1 VAATVID
8 GKAVAASVRERVK
21 GEVEELTGQLGRPP
35 GLATMLVG
43 DDPASAIYV
52 RRKHEASEEVGIRS
66 FDHKP
71 AGSIPQE
78 ELLEL
83 VAEINDNDEVDGI
96 LVQLPLPAQIDADS
110 IVAALDPAK
119 DVDGLTPTSAGLLAR
134 GEPGL
139 VPATPQGVMELI
151 RSTGVDAEGKEAVI
165 VGRSNLVGRPLFSLL
180 LGANATVT
188 VCHSRTRDLG
198 EVCRRAEILVAAA
211 GKPNLIRADMIR
223 PGATVIDVGTNRT
236 DDGMVGD
243 VDFEAAREVA
253 GAITP
258 VPGGV
263 GPMTIAMLLVN
274 TVQAARAR
282 KESVLRGKANE
293 QPDLRGAPT
302 SG

>member
-1 VAATVID
+1 MAATVID

-71 AGSIPQE
+71 EGSIPQE

-83 VAEINDNDEVDGI
+83 VAELNGNDEVDGI
-96 LVQLPLPAQIDADS
+96 LVQLPLPAQIDADA
-110 IVAALDPAK
+110 IVAALNPAK

-253 GAITP
+253 SAITP

-282 KESVLRGKANE
+282 RGGGIHIRSSV
-293 QPDLRGAPT
+293 
-302 SG
+302 

>member
-8 GKAVAASVRERVK
+8 GKAVAASVRERVRA
-21 GEVEELTGQLGRPP
+21 EVADLAGRLGRPP
-35 GLATMLVG
+35 GLATVLVG
-43 DDPASAIYV
+43 DDPGSAIYV
-52 RRKHEASEEVGIRS
+52 RRKQEACEEVGIRS

-71 AGSIPQE
+71 DGSISQE
-78 ELLEL
+78 DLLEL
-83 VAEINDNDEVDGI
+83 IADLNDKDEVDGI
-96 LVQLPLPAQIDADS
+96 LVQLPLPDQIDAGA
-110 IVAALDPAK
+110 IIAALDPSK

-134 GEPGL
+134 GEPGI
-139 VPATPQGVMELI
+139 VPATPRGVMELI
-151 RSTGVDAEGKEAVI
+151 GSAGVDPAGKEAVI

-188 VCHSRTRDLG
+188 VCHSRTRDLA

-211 GKPNLIRADMIR
+211 GRPRLITAEMVR

-236 DDGMVGD
+236 DDGLVGD
-243 VDFEAAREVA
+243 VDFEAAKKVA

-263 GPMTIAMLLVN
+263 GPMTIAMLLAN
-274 TVQAARAR
+274 TVQAASAR
-282 KESVLRGKANE
+282 SVAA
-293 QPDLRGAPT
+293 AP

>member
-1 VAATVID
+1 VPATVID
-8 GKAVAASVRERVK
+8 GKAVAAGVRERVK
-21 GEVEELTGQLGRPP
+21 GEVAELTERLGRPP
-35 GLATMLVG
+35 GLATVLVG
-43 DDPASAIYV
+43 DDAASAIYV
-52 RRKHEASEEVGIRS
+52 RRKHEAAEEAGIRN

-71 AGSIPQE
+71 DGSVSQE
-78 ELLEL
+78 ELLDL
-83 VAEINDNDEVDGI
+83 VTDLNDNDEVDGV
-96 LVQLPLPAQIDADS
+96 LVQLPLPEHLDPDPVI
-110 IVAALDPAK
+110 AALDPGK

-139 VPATPQGVMELI
+139 VPATPQGIMELI
-151 RSTGVDAEGKEAVI
+151 SSAGVDPAGMEAVI

-211 GKPNLIRADMIR
+211 GQPRLVTAEMIR

-236 DDGMVGD
+236 DGGLVGD
-243 VDFEAAREVA
+243 VDFEGAKQVA

-263 GPMTIAMLLVN
+263 GPMTIAMLLSN
-274 TVQAARAR
+274 TVRAASAR
-282 KESVLRGKANE
+282 SVAT
-293 QPDLRGAPT
+293 AP

>member
-8 GKAVAASVRERVK
+8 GKAVAASVRERVR
-21 GEVEELTGQLGRPP
+21 GEVEELTSSLDRPP
-35 GLATMLVG
+35 GLATVLVG
-43 DDPASAIYV
+43 DDPGSKIYI
-52 RRKHEASEEVGIRS
+52 RRKHEASQEVGIRS
-66 FDHKP
+66 FEHEPD
-71 AGSIPQE
+71 ASITQDD
-78 ELLEL
+78 LLDL
-83 VAEINDNDEVDGI
+83 VAELNDTDEIDGI
-96 LVQLPLPAQIDADS
+96 LVQLPLPDHLDDS
-110 IVAALDPAK
+110 AAIAALDPAK
-119 DVDGLTPTSAGLLAR
+119 DVDGLTPTNAGLLAR

-151 RSTGVDAEGKEAVI
+151 AAAGVDPEGKEAVI

-211 GKPNLIRADMIR
+211 GRPHLIGGEMIR
-223 PGATVIDVGTNRT
+223 SGATVIDVGINSTE
-236 DDGMVGD
+236 DGLVGD

-263 GPMTIAMLLVN
+263 GPMTIAMLLAN
-274 TVQAARAR
+274 TVEAARKRSIATPASR
-282 KESVLRGKANE
+282 
-293 QPDLRGAPT
+293 
-302 SG
+302 

>member
-35 GLATMLVG
+35 GLATMLIG

-52 RRKHEASEEVGIRS
+52 RRKHEASEDVGIRS

-71 AGSIPQE
+71 EGSIPQE

-83 VAEINDNDEVDGI
+83 VTELNDNDEVDGI
-96 LVQLPLPAQIDADS
+96 LVQLPLPAQIDADA

-151 RSTGVDAEGKEAVI
+151 RSTGVVAEGKDAVI
-165 VGRSNLVGRPLFSLL
+165 VGRSMLVGRPLFSLL
-180 LGANATVT
+180 LGANATVN

-282 KESVLRGKANE
+282 RGGGVHIRPSV
-293 QPDLRGAPT
+293 
-302 SG
+302 

>member
-8 GKAVAASVRERVK
+8 GRAVAASVRERVR
-21 GEVEELTGQLGRPP
+21 GEVEELTGRLGRAP
-35 GLATMLVG
+35 GLATVLVG
-43 DDPASAIYV
+43 DDPGSAIYV
-52 RRKHEASEEVGIRS
+52 RRKQEACEEVGIRS
-66 FDHKP
+66 FDHTP
-71 AGSIPQE
+71 GGPISQE

-83 VAEINDNDEVDGI
+83 VADLNDKDEVDGI
-96 LVQLPLPAQIDADS
+96 LVQLPLPEQIDADA
-110 IVAALDPAK
+110 IIAALAPSK

-151 RSTGVDAEGKEAVI
+151 GSAGVDPAGKEAVI

-188 VCHSRTRDLG
+188 VCHSRTRDLA

-211 GKPNLIRADMIR
+211 GRPRLVTAEMVR

-236 DDGMVGD
+236 DDGLVGD
-243 VDFEAAREVA
+243 VDFEAAKKVA

-263 GPMTIAMLLVN
+263 GPMTIAMLLAN
-274 TVQAARAR
+274 TVRAAR
-282 KESVLRGKANE
+282 LRALTAATKTAAE
-293 QPDLRGAPT
+293 
-302 SG
+302 

>member
-1 VAATVID
+1 MAATVID
-8 GKAVAASVRERVK
+8 GKSVAASVRERVR
-21 GEVEELTGQLGRPP
+21 GEVEQLTGQLSRPP
-35 GLATMLVG
+35 GLATVLVG

-52 RRKHEASEEVGIRS
+52 RRKHEACEEAGIRS
-66 FDHKP
+66 FDHTP
-71 AGSIPQE
+71 DGRISQE
-78 ELLEL
+78 ELLALLAEL
-83 VAEINDNDEVDGI
+83 NDDDEVDGI
-96 LVQLPLPAQIDADS
+96 LVQLPLPEQLDTDPV
-110 IVAALDPAK
+110 VAALDPAK

-151 RSTGVDAEGKEAVI
+151 KAAGVEPEGKEAVI

-188 VCHSRTRDLG
+188 ICHSRTSDLG
-198 EVCRRAEILVAAA
+198 GVCRRAEILVAAA
-211 GKPNLIRADMIR
+211 GQPRLVTGEMVR

-236 DDGMVGD
+236 DDGLVGD
-243 VDFEAAREVA
+243 VDFEAAKEVA

-263 GPMTIAMLLVN
+263 GPMTIAMLLAN
-274 TVQAARAR
+274 TVQAARSRA
-282 KESVLRGKANE
+282 LRS
-293 QPDLRGAPT
+293 APA

>member
-8 GKAVAASVRERVK
+8 GKAVAASVRERVRA
-21 GEVEELTGQLGRPP
+21 EVADLTGRLGRPP
-35 GLATMLVG
+35 GLATVLVG
-43 DDPASAIYV
+43 DDPGSAIYV
-52 RRKHEASEEVGIRS
+52 RRKQEACEEVGIRS

-71 AGSIPQE
+71 DGSISQE
-78 ELLEL
+78 DLLEL
-83 VAEINDNDEVDGI
+83 IADLNDKDEVDGI
-96 LVQLPLPAQIDADS
+96 LVQLPLPEQIDAGA
-110 IVAALDPAK
+110 IIAALDPSK

-139 VPATPQGVMELI
+139 VPATPRGVMELI
-151 RSTGVDAEGKEAVI
+151 ASAGVDPAGKEAVI

-188 VCHSRTRDLG
+188 VCHSRTRDLA

-211 GKPNLIRADMIR
+211 GRPRLVTAEMVR

-236 DDGMVGD
+236 DDGLVGD
-243 VDFEAAREVA
+243 VDFEAAKRVA

-263 GPMTIAMLLVN
+263 GPMTIAMLLAN
-274 TVQAARAR
+274 TVEAAR
-282 KESVLRGKANE
+282 LRHKSAATNTAVGSTA
-293 QPDLRGAPT
+293 T
-302 SG
+302 SGHPA